1 METVLTV
8 GPRGP
13 LDGVGNVVSCVQRCF
28 TGDLLGG
35 GGGGLLRNVS
45 MFDHPLE
52 TPWSFS
58 ELDKSAHPLFNP
70 G

>member
-1 METVLTV
+1 METVLTL

-13 LDGVGNVVSCVQRCF
+13 LDGVGDVVSCVQRCF
-28 TGDLLGG
+28 TGDLLEGVW
-35 GGGGLLRNVS
+35 GLLRNVS